1 LYGVAGKDELVA
13 KLSLERQI
21 FFKHRCFMRVGLV
34 INPTAGGN
42 KGAVAGESARAVL
55 ATSSHEV
62 IELSA
67 ETYEAA
73 KAAIKQAIANGAI
86 DALVL
91 VGGDGMAH
99 LGVNVCANTKVPMA
113 IVPAGTGNDAAA
125 MLGMPLTD
133 TAESIRLVLGGLS
146 SPKKID
152 AIKVSHGG
160 KVTWALGSAS
170 AGFDALAAARANAI
184 SWPKGPMRYYVAM
197 LLELAKFKPIKYQS
211 VIDGNPRDFEAML
224 CVVSNTGIYGG
235 GMLVVPG
242 ASVTDAKL
250 DVLLVKKMSRL
261 KFVTIFPRVYKGT
274 HITDKDVEIFKA
286 SKISITAS
294 GMPIYSDGEYVGQ
307 APFEADV
314 VPGALLVIA
323 PAL

>member
-1 LYGVAGKDELVA
+1 MAVLGDLHVLESSFWTQEPMRCYCLTMRIGIVVNPVAGGDRGAQVGSQV
-13 KLSLERQI
+13 LSLLSQSE
-21 FFKHRCFMRVGLV
+21 HSVVNLS
-34 INPTAGGN
+34 
-42 KGAVAGESARAVL
+42 GANLIEARA
-55 ATSSHEV
+55 H
-62 IELSA
+62 A
-67 ETYEAA
+67 ET
-73 KAAIKQAIANGAI
+73 AIGANSI
-86 DALVL
+86 DALVF

-99 LGVNVCANTKVPMA
+99 LGSNLCAGKNIPMA
-113 IVPAGTGNDAAA
+113 IIPAGTGNDAAA
-125 MLGMPLTD
+125 MLGMPLTN
-133 TAESIRLVLGGLS
+133 TEQSVRLVLEGLA

-152 AIKVSHGG
+152 AIRISHGG
-160 KVTWALGSAS
+160 TVTWALGSAS

-211 VIDGNPRDFEAML
+211 VVDGNPRDFEAML

-250 DVLLVKKMSRL
+250 DVLLVKKMSRV
-261 KFVTIFPRVYKGT
+261 KFVTIFPKVYKGT

-307 APFEADV
+307 APFEAEV
-314 VPGALLVIA
+314 VPGALTIIA
-323 PAL
+323 PAI

>member
-1 LYGVAGKDELVA
+1 MGAEVISL
-13 KLSLERQI
+13 LSQSGHPVVNLS
-21 FFKHRCFMRVGLV
+21 
-34 INPTAGGN
+34 GGN
-42 KGAVAGESARAVL
+42 LLEARAN
-55 ATSSHEV
+55 A
-62 IELSA
+62 
-67 ETYEAA
+67 EAA
-73 KAAIKQAIANGAI
+73 IGANSI
-86 DALVL
+86 DALVV
-91 VGGDGMAH
+91 VGGDGIAH
-99 LGVNVCANTKVPMA
+99 LGTNLCAGKNIPMA
-113 IVPAGTGNDAAA
+113 IIPAGTGNDAAA
-125 MLGMPLTD
+125 MLGMPLTN
-133 TAESIRLVLGGLS
+133 TAESVRLVLAGLS

-211 VIDGNPRDFEAML
+211 VVDGNPRDFEAML

-307 APFEADV
+307 APFEAEV
-314 VPGALLVIA
+314 VPGALTIIA
-323 PAL
+323 PAI

>member
-1 LYGVAGKDELVA
+1 
-13 KLSLERQI
+13 
-21 FFKHRCFMRVGLV
+21 MRIGIVV
-34 INPTAGGN
+34 NPVAGGN
-42 KGAVAGESARAVL
+42 RGAQVGSQVLSLLSQSEHSVVNLSGANLIEARA
-55 ATSSHEV
+55 H
-62 IELSA
+62 A
-67 ETYEAA
+67 ET
-73 KAAIKQAIANGAI
+73 AIGANSI
-86 DALVL
+86 DALVF

-99 LGVNVCANTKVPMA
+99 LGSNLCAGKNIPMA
-113 IVPAGTGNDAAA
+113 IIPAGTGNDAAA
-125 MLGMPLTD
+125 MLGMPLTN
-133 TAESIRLVLGGLS
+133 TEQSIRLVLEGLA

-152 AIKVSHGG
+152 AIRISHGG
-160 KVTWALGSAS
+160 TVTWALGSAS

-211 VIDGNPRDFEAML
+211 VVDGNPRDFEAML

-250 DVLLVKKMSRL
+250 DVLLVKKMSRV
-261 KFVTIFPRVYKGT
+261 KFVTIFPKVYKGT

-307 APFEADV
+307 APFEAEV
-314 VPGALLVIA
+314 VPGALTIIA
-323 PAL
+323 PAI

>member
-1 LYGVAGKDELVA
+1 
-13 KLSLERQI
+13 
-21 FFKHRCFMRVGLV
+21 MRIGLV
-34 INPTAGGN
+34 VNPVAGGN
-42 KGAVAGESARAVL
+42 RGAQVGAEVISLLSQSEHSVINLSGVNLIEARAN
-55 ATSSHEV
+55 
-62 IELSA
+62 A
-67 ETYEAA
+67 ER
-73 KAAIKQAIANGAI
+73 AIGANSV
-86 DALVL
+86 DSLVF

-99 LGVNVCANTKVPMA
+99 LGASLCAGKNMPMA
-113 IVPAGTGNDAAA
+113 IIPAGTGNDAAA
-125 MLGMPLTD
+125 MLGMPPTN
-133 TAESIRLVLGGLS
+133 AAQSVRLVLEGLS

-197 LLELAKFKPIKYQS
+197 LLELAKFKPIRYQS

-224 CVVSNTGIYGG
+224 CVVSNTGIFGG

-261 KFVTIFPRVYKGT
+261 KFVTIFPKVYKGT
-274 HITDKDVEIFKA
+274 HITDKDVETFKV

-307 APFEADV
+307 APFEAEV
-314 VPGALLVIA
+314 VPGALMMVA
-323 PAL
+323 PAI

>member
-1 LYGVAGKDELVA
+1 
-13 KLSLERQI
+13 
-21 FFKHRCFMRVGLV
+21 MRIGIVV
-34 INPTAGGN
+34 NPVAGGN
-42 KGAVAGESARAVL
+42 RGAQVGAEVLSLLSKSEHAITDLSGATVSEARSKIESAL
-55 ATSSHEV
+55 ADKTV
-62 IELSA
+62 
-67 ETYEAA
+67 
-73 KAAIKQAIANGAI
+73 
-86 DALVL
+86 DALVF
-91 VGGDGMAH
+91 VGGDGIAH
-99 LGVNVCANTKVPMA
+99 LGTNLCAGKNILMA
-113 IVPAGTGNDAAA
+113 IIPAGTGNDAAA
-125 MLGMPLTD
+125 MLGMPLTN
-133 TAESIRLVLGGLS
+133 TAEAVRLVLEGLS

-211 VIDGNPRDFEAML
+211 VVDGTPRDFEAML

-242 ASVTDAKL
+242 ASVTDGSL

-261 KFVTIFPRVYKGT
+261 KFVTIFPKVYKGT

-286 SKISITAS
+286 TKISIAAS

-307 APFEADV
+307 APFEAEV
-314 VPGALLVIA
+314 VPGALNMVA
-323 PAL
+323 PAI

>member
-1 LYGVAGKDELVA
+1 
-13 KLSLERQI
+13 
-21 FFKHRCFMRVGLV
+21 MRIGLV
-34 INPTAGGN
+34 VNPVAGGN
-42 KGAVAGESARAVL
+42 RGAQVGAEVISLLSQSEHSVINLSGVNLIEARAN
-55 ATSSHEV
+55 
-62 IELSA
+62 A
-67 ETYEAA
+67 ER
-73 KAAIKQAIANGAI
+73 AIGANSV
-86 DALVL
+86 DSLVF

-99 LGVNVCANTKVPMA
+99 LGASLCAGKNMPMA
-113 IVPAGTGNDAAA
+113 IIPAGTGNDAAA
-125 MLGMPLTD
+125 MLGMPPTN
-133 TAESIRLVLGGLS
+133 AAQSVRLVLEGLS

-197 LLELAKFKPIKYQS
+197 LLELAKFKPIRYQS

-224 CVVSNTGIYGG
+224 CVVSNTGIFGG

-261 KFVTIFPRVYKGT
+261 KFVTIFPKVYKGT
-274 HITDKDVEIFKA
+274 HITDKDVETFKV
-286 SKISITAS
+286 SKISIAAS

-307 APFEADV
+307 APFEAEV
-314 VPGALLVIA
+314 VPGALMMVA
-323 PAL
+323 PAI

>member
-1 LYGVAGKDELVA
+1 MRIGIVVNPVAGGSRGAQVGA
-13 KLSLERQI
+13 QVLSLLSKSEHAI
-21 FFKHRCFMRVGLV
+21 TDLS
-34 INPTAGGN
+34 
-42 KGAVAGESARAVL
+42 GATVSEARSKIESAL
-55 ATSSHEV
+55 ADKTV
-62 IELSA
+62 
-67 ETYEAA
+67 
-73 KAAIKQAIANGAI
+73 
-86 DALVL
+86 DALVF
-91 VGGDGMAH
+91 VGGDGIAH
-99 LGVNVCANTKVPMA
+99 VGTNLCAGKNILMA
-113 IVPAGTGNDAAA
+113 IIPAGTGNDAAA
-125 MLGMPLTD
+125 MLGMPLSN
-133 TAESIRLVLGGLS
+133 TAESVRLVLEGLI

-211 VIDGNPRDFEAML
+211 VVDGIPRDFEAML
-224 CVVSNTGIYGG
+224 CVVSNTGIFGG

-242 ASVTDAKL
+242 ASVTDGSL

-286 SKISITAS
+286 TKISIAAS

-307 APFEADV
+307 APFEAEV
-314 VPGALLVIA
+314 VPGALTMVA
-323 PAL
+323 PAI

>member
-1 LYGVAGKDELVA
+1 
-13 KLSLERQI
+13 
-21 FFKHRCFMRVGLV
+21 MRIGLIV
-34 INPTAGGN
+34 NPVAGGN
-42 KGAVAGESARAVL
+42 RGAQVGPEVLSLLSQSEHSIENLSGANLLEARAN
-55 ATSSHEV
+55 A
-62 IELSA
+62 
-67 ETYEAA
+67 EAA
-73 KAAIKQAIANGAI
+73 IGVNSI
-86 DALVL
+86 DALVV
-91 VGGDGMAH
+91 VGGDGIAH
-99 LGVNVCANTKVPMA
+99 LGTNLCAGKNIPMA
-113 IVPAGTGNDAAA
+113 IIPAGTGNDAAA
-125 MLGMPLTD
+125 MIGMPLTN
-133 TAESIRLVLGGLS
+133 TTESVRVVLAGLS

-211 VIDGNPRDFEAML
+211 VADGNPRDFEAML

-307 APFEADV
+307 APFEAEV
-314 VPGALLVIA
+314 VPGALTIIA
-323 PAL
+323 PAI

>member
-1 LYGVAGKDELVA
+1 
-13 KLSLERQI
+13 
-21 FFKHRCFMRVGLV
+21 MRIGLV
-34 INPTAGGN
+34 VNPVAGGN
-42 KGAVAGESARAVL
+42 RGAQVGAEVISLLSQSEHSVINLSGANLIEARA
-55 ATSSHEV
+55 H
-62 IELSA
+62 A
-67 ETYEAA
+67 E
-73 KAAIKQAIANGAI
+73 KAIGANSI
-86 DALVL
+86 DALVF

-99 LGVNVCANTKVPMA
+99 LGANLCAGKNIPMA
-113 IVPAGTGNDAAA
+113 LIPAGTGNDAAA

-133 TAESIRLVLGGLS
+133 TAQSVRLVLDGLG

-152 AIKVSHGG
+152 AIKISHGASL
-160 KVTWALGSAS
+160 TWALGSAS

-211 VIDGNPRDFEAML
+211 VVDGNPRDFEAML

-250 DVLLVKKMSRL
+250 DVLLVKKMSRV

-307 APFEADV
+307 APFEAEV
-314 VPGALLVIA
+314 VPGALMMVA
-323 PAL
+323 PSI

>member
-1 LYGVAGKDELVA
+1 
-13 KLSLERQI
+13 
-21 FFKHRCFMRVGLV
+21 MRIGIVV
-34 INPTAGGN
+34 NPVAGGN
-42 KGAVAGESARAVL
+42 RGAHIGA
-55 ATSSHEV
+55 EV
-62 IELSA
+62 MTLLA
-67 ETYEAA
+67 ETNHSVSNLSGASLADA
-73 KAAIKQAIANGAI
+73 KANCEMAINTKSI
-86 DALVL
+86 DALVF

-99 LGVNVCANTKVPMA
+99 LGTNLCANKQLPMA
-113 IVPAGTGNDAAA
+113 LIPAGTGNDAAA
-125 MLGMPLTD
+125 MLGMPLTN
-133 TAESIRLVLGGLS
+133 TAQSVRLVLEGLG

-152 AIKVSHGG
+152 AIKIFHGG
-160 KVTWALGSAS
+160 KLTWALGSAS

-211 VIDGNPRDFEAML
+211 VVDGNSRDFEAML

-307 APFEADV
+307 APFEAEV
-314 VPGALLVIA
+314 VPGALMIVA
-323 PAL
+323 PAI

>member
-1 LYGVAGKDELVA
+1 MRIGIVVNPVAGGSRGAQVGAEV
-13 KLSLERQI
+13 LSLLSKSEHAITDLSGVTVSEARSKI
-21 FFKHRCFMRVGLV
+21 
-34 INPTAGGN
+34 
-42 KGAVAGESARAVL
+42 ESAL
-55 ATSSHEV
+55 ADKTV
-62 IELSA
+62 
-67 ETYEAA
+67 
-73 KAAIKQAIANGAI
+73 
-86 DALVL
+86 DALVF
-91 VGGDGMAH
+91 VGGDGIAH
-99 LGVNVCANTKVPMA
+99 LGTNLCAGKNILMA
-113 IVPAGTGNDAAA
+113 IIPAGTGNDAAA
-125 MLGMPLTD
+125 MLGMPLTN
-133 TAESIRLVLGGLS
+133 TAEAVRLVLEGLS

-160 KVTWALGSAS
+160 KLTWALGSAS

-211 VIDGNPRDFEAML
+211 VVEGTPRDFEAML

-242 ASVTDAKL
+242 ASATDGTL

-261 KFVTIFPRVYKGT
+261 KFVTIFPKVYKGT

-286 SKISITAS
+286 TKISIAAS

-307 APFEADV
+307 APFEAEV
-314 VPGALLVIA
+314 VPGALTMVA
-323 PAL
+323 PAI

>member
-1 LYGVAGKDELVA
+1 
-13 KLSLERQI
+13 
-21 FFKHRCFMRVGLV
+21 MRIGIVV
-34 INPTAGGN
+34 NPVAGGN
-42 KGAVAGESARAVL
+42 RGAQVGSQVLSLLSQSEHSVVNLSGANLIEARA
-55 ATSSHEV
+55 H
-62 IELSA
+62 A
-67 ETYEAA
+67 ET
-73 KAAIKQAIANGAI
+73 AIGANSI
-86 DALVL
+86 DALVF

-99 LGVNVCANTKVPMA
+99 LGSNLCAGKNIPMA
-113 IVPAGTGNDAAA
+113 IIPAGTGNDAAA
-125 MLGMPLTD
+125 MLGMPLTN
-133 TAESIRLVLGGLS
+133 TEQSVRLVLEGLA

-152 AIKVSHGG
+152 AIRISHGG
-160 KVTWALGSAS
+160 TVTWALGSAS

-211 VIDGNPRDFEAML
+211 VVDGNPRDFEAML
-224 CVVSNTGIYGG
+224 CIVSNTGIYGG

-250 DVLLVKKMSRL
+250 DVLLVKKMSRV
-261 KFVTIFPRVYKGT
+261 KFVTIFPKVYKGT

-307 APFEADV
+307 APFEAEV
-314 VPGALLVIA
+314 VPGALTIIA
-323 PAL
+323 PAI

>member
-1 LYGVAGKDELVA
+1 
-13 KLSLERQI
+13 
-21 FFKHRCFMRVGLV
+21 MRIGLV
-34 INPTAGGN
+34 VNPVAGGN
-42 KGAVAGESARAVL
+42 RGAQVGAEVISLLSQSEHSVNNLSGANLNEARAH
-55 ATSSHEV
+55 T
-62 IELSA
+62 
-67 ETYEAA
+67 EAA
-73 KAAIKQAIANGAI
+73 IDANSI
-86 DALVL
+86 DALVV
-91 VGGDGMAH
+91 VGGDGIAH
-99 LGVNVCANTKVPMA
+99 LGTNLCAGKNIPMA
-113 IVPAGTGNDAAA
+113 IIPAGTGNDAAA

-133 TAESIRLVLGGLS
+133 TAQSVRLVLEGLS

-152 AIKVSHGG
+152 AVKISHGG
-160 KVTWALGSAS
+160 TLTWALGSAS

-211 VIDGNPRDFEAML
+211 VVDGNPRDFEAML

-250 DVLLVKKMSRL
+250 DVLLVKKMSRV

-307 APFEADV
+307 APFEAEV
-314 VPGALLVIA
+314 VPGALMMVA
-323 PAL
+323 PAI

>member
-1 LYGVAGKDELVA
+1 MAVLGDLHV
-13 KLSLERQI
+13 LESSFWTQEPM
-21 FFKHRCFMRVGLV
+21 RCYCLTMRIGIVV
-34 INPTAGGN
+34 NPVAGGN
-42 KGAVAGESARAVL
+42 RGAQVGSQVLSLLSQSEHSVVNLSGANLIEARAH
-55 ATSSHEV
+55 A
-62 IELSA
+62 
-67 ETYEAA
+67 EAA
-73 KAAIKQAIANGAI
+73 IGANSI
-86 DALVL
+86 DALVF

-99 LGVNVCANTKVPMA
+99 LGSNLCAGKNIPMA
-113 IVPAGTGNDAAA
+113 IIPAGTGNDAAA
-125 MLGMPLTD
+125 MLGMPLTN
-133 TAESIRLVLGGLS
+133 TEQSVRLVLEGLA

-152 AIKVSHGG
+152 AIRISHGG
-160 KVTWALGSAS
+160 TVTWALGSAS

-211 VIDGNPRDFEAML
+211 VVDGNPRDFEAML

-250 DVLLVKKMSRL
+250 DVLLVKKMSRV
-261 KFVTIFPRVYKGT
+261 KFVTIFPKVYKGT

-307 APFEADV
+307 APFEAEV
-314 VPGALLVIA
+314 VPGALTIIA
-323 PAL
+323 PAI

>member
-1 LYGVAGKDELVA
+1 
-13 KLSLERQI
+13 
-21 FFKHRCFMRVGLV
+21 MRIGLIV
-34 INPTAGGN
+34 NPVAGGN
-42 KGAVAGESARAVL
+42 RGAQVGAEVISLLSQSGHPVVNLSGGNLLEARA
-55 ATSSHEV
+55 H
-62 IELSA
+62 A
-67 ETYEAA
+67 ET
-73 KAAIKQAIANGAI
+73 AIGANSI
-86 DALVL
+86 DALVV

-99 LGVNVCANTKVPMA
+99 LGTNLCAGKNILMA
-113 IVPAGTGNDAAA
+113 VIPAGTGNDAAA
-125 MLGMPLTD
+125 MLGMPLTNS
-133 TAESIRLVLGGLS
+133 AEAVRLVLAGLS

-211 VIDGNPRDFEAML
+211 VVDGNPRDFEAML

-250 DVLLVKKMSRL
+250 DVLLVKKMSRM

-307 APFEADV
+307 APFEAEV
-314 VPGALLVIA
+314 VPGALTIIA
-323 PAL
+323 PAI

>member
-1 LYGVAGKDELVA
+1 
-13 KLSLERQI
+13 
-21 FFKHRCFMRVGLV
+21 MRIGLIV
-34 INPTAGGN
+34 NPVAGGN
-42 KGAVAGESARAVL
+42 RGAQVGAEVISLLSQSGHSVNNLSGANLVEARAHAESAIQANSIDVL
-55 ATSSHEV
+55 V
-62 IELSA
+62 F
-67 ETYEAA
+67 
-73 KAAIKQAIANGAI
+73 
-86 DALVL
+86 

-99 LGVNVCANTKVPMA
+99 LGTNLCAGKNILMA
-113 IVPAGTGNDAAA
+113 IIPAGTGNDAAA
-125 MLGMPLTD
+125 MLGMPLAN
-133 TAESIRLVLGGLS
+133 TAECVRLVVEGLD

-152 AIKVSHGG
+152 AIKVSHGE

-211 VIDGNPRDFEAML
+211 VVDGSPKDFEAML
-224 CVVSNTGIYGG
+224 CVVSNTGIFGG

-250 DVLLVKKMSRL
+250 DVLLVKKMSRV
-261 KFVTIFPRVYKGT
+261 KFVTIFPKVYKGT

-286 SKISITAS
+286 SNISITAS

-307 APFEADV
+307 APFEAEV
-314 VPGALLVIA
+314 VPGALMMVA
-323 PAL
+323 PAI

>member
-1 LYGVAGKDELVA
+1 MRIGIVVNPVAGGSRGAQVGAEVFSL
-13 KLSLERQI
+13 LSKTEHDTTDLS
-21 FFKHRCFMRVGLV
+21 
-34 INPTAGGN
+34 
-42 KGAVAGESARAVL
+42 GATLSEARSKIEAALASRAV
-55 ATSSHEV
+55 
-62 IELSA
+62 
-67 ETYEAA
+67 
-73 KAAIKQAIANGAI
+73 
-86 DALVL
+86 DALVF
-91 VGGDGMAH
+91 VGGDGIAH
-99 LGVNVCANTKVPMA
+99 LGTNLCAEKNMLMA
-113 IVPAGTGNDAAA
+113 LIPAGTGNDAAA

-133 TAESIRLVLGGLS
+133 TPEAVRLLLEGLS

-160 KVTWALGSAS
+160 KITWALGSAS

-211 VIDGNPRDFEAML
+211 VIDGKPRDFEAML

-242 ASVTDAKL
+242 ASVTDAQL

-261 KFVTIFPRVYKGT
+261 KFVTIFPKVYKGT

-286 SKISITAS
+286 SKISIAAS

-307 APFEADV
+307 APFEAEV
-314 VPGALLVIA
+314 VPGALTMVA
-323 PAL
+323 PAI

>member
-1 LYGVAGKDELVA
+1 
-13 KLSLERQI
+13 
-21 FFKHRCFMRVGLV
+21 MRIGLIV
-34 INPTAGGN
+34 NPVAGGN
-42 KGAVAGESARAVL
+42 RGAQVGPEVLSLLSQSEHSVVELSGGNLLEARAN
-55 ATSSHEV
+55 A
-62 IELSA
+62 
-67 ETYEAA
+67 EAA
-73 KAAIKQAIANGAI
+73 IAANSI
-86 DALVL
+86 DALVV
-91 VGGDGMAH
+91 VGGDGIAH
-99 LGVNVCANTKVPMA
+99 LGTNLCAGKNIVMA
-113 IVPAGTGNDAAA
+113 IIPAGTGNDAAA
-125 MLGMPLTD
+125 MFGMPLTD
-133 TAESIRLVLGGLS
+133 TAEAVRLVLEGLS

-211 VIDGNPRDFEAML
+211 VVDGIPRDFEAML

-307 APFEADV
+307 APFEAEV
-314 VPGALLVIA
+314 VPGALTIIA
-323 PAL
+323 PAI

>member
-1 LYGVAGKDELVA
+1 
-13 KLSLERQI
+13 
-21 FFKHRCFMRVGLV
+21 MRIGLV
-34 INPTAGGN
+34 VNPVAGGN
-42 KGAVAGESARAVL
+42 RGAQVGAEVISLLSQSGHSVNNLSGANLVEARAH
-55 ATSSHEV
+55 AD
-62 IELSA
+62 
-67 ETYEAA
+67 
-73 KAAIKQAIANGAI
+73 QAIVANSI
-86 DALVL
+86 DALVV
-91 VGGDGMAH
+91 VGGDGIAH
-99 LGVNVCANTKVPMA
+99 LGTNLCAEKKIPLA
-113 IVPAGTGNDAAA
+113 IIPAGTGNDAAA
-125 MLGMPLTD
+125 MLGMPLTN
-133 TAESIRLVLGGLS
+133 TAECVRLVLEGLS

-211 VIDGNPRDFEAML
+211 VVDGNPRDFEAML

-307 APFEADV
+307 APFEAEV
-314 VPGALLVIA
+314 VPGALMMVA
-323 PAL
+323 PAI

>member
-1 LYGVAGKDELVA
+1 
-13 KLSLERQI
+13 
-21 FFKHRCFMRVGLV
+21 M
-34 INPTAGGN
+34 NPVAGGN
-42 KGAVAGESARAVL
+42 RGAQVGAEVISLLSQSGHPVVNLSGANLVEARAH
-55 ATSSHEV
+55 A
-62 IELSA
+62 
-67 ETYEAA
+67 EAA
-73 KAAIKQAIANGAI
+73 IGANSI
-86 DALVL
+86 DALVV

-99 LGVNVCANTKVPMA
+99 LGTNLCAGKNILMA
-113 IVPAGTGNDAAA
+113 IIPAGTGNDAAA
-125 MLGMPLTD
+125 MLGMPLTN
-133 TAESIRLVLGGLS
+133 TAESVRLVLGGLI

-152 AIKVSHGG
+152 VIKVSHGG

-211 VIDGNPRDFEAML
+211 VVDGNPRDFEAML

-307 APFEADV
+307 APFETEV
-314 VPGALLVIA
+314 VPGALTIIA
-323 PAL
+323 PAI

>member
-1 LYGVAGKDELVA
+1 
-13 KLSLERQI
+13 
-21 FFKHRCFMRVGLV
+21 MRIGLIV
-34 INPTAGGN
+34 NPVAGGN
-42 KGAVAGESARAVL
+42 RGAQVGPEVL
-55 ATSSHEV
+55 SLLSQSEHSV
-62 IELSA
+62 VELSGGNLLESRA
-67 ETYEAA
+67 NAEAA
-73 KAAIKQAIANGAI
+73 IAANSI
-86 DALVL
+86 DALVV
-91 VGGDGMAH
+91 VGGDGIAH
-99 LGVNVCANTKVPMA
+99 LGTNLCGGKNIVMA
-113 IVPAGTGNDAAA
+113 IIPAGTGNDAVA
-125 MLGMPLTD
+125 MFGMPLTD
-133 TAESIRLVLGGLS
+133 TAEAVRLVLKGLC

-160 KVTWALGSAS
+160 TVTWALGSAS
-170 AGFDALAAARANAI
+170 AGFDALANARANAI

-211 VIDGNPRDFEAML
+211 VVDGTPRDFEAML

-250 DVLLVKKMSRL
+250 DVLLVKKMSRV
-261 KFVTIFPRVYKGT
+261 KFVTIFPKVYKGT

-307 APFEADV
+307 APFEAEV
-314 VPGALLVIA
+314 VPGALTIIA
-323 PAL
+323 PAI

>member
-1 LYGVAGKDELVA
+1 
-13 KLSLERQI
+13 
-21 FFKHRCFMRVGLV
+21 MRIGIVV
-34 INPTAGGN
+34 NPVAGGN
-42 KGAVAGESARAVL
+42 RGAQVGSQVLSLLSQSEHSVVNLSGANLIEARA
-55 ATSSHEV
+55 H
-62 IELSA
+62 A
-67 ETYEAA
+67 ET
-73 KAAIKQAIANGAI
+73 AIGANSI
-86 DALVL
+86 DALVF

-99 LGVNVCANTKVPMA
+99 LGSNLCAGKNIPMA
-113 IVPAGTGNDAAA
+113 IIPAGTGNDAAA
-125 MLGMPLTD
+125 MLGMPLTN
-133 TAESIRLVLGGLS
+133 TEQSVRLVLEGLA

-152 AIKVSHGG
+152 AIRISHGG
-160 KVTWALGSAS
+160 TVTWALGSAS

-211 VIDGNPRDFEAML
+211 VVDGNPRDFEAML

-250 DVLLVKKMSRL
+250 DVLLVKKMSRV
-261 KFVTIFPRVYKGT
+261 KFVTIFPKVYKGT

-307 APFEADV
+307 APFEAEV
-314 VPGALLVIA
+314 VPGALTIIA
-323 PAL
+323 PAI

>member
-1 LYGVAGKDELVA
+1 
-13 KLSLERQI
+13 
-21 FFKHRCFMRVGLV
+21 MRIGLIV
-34 INPTAGGN
+34 NPVAGGN
-42 KGAVAGESARAVL
+42 RGAQVGPEVLSLLSQSEHSVVELSGGNLLEARAH
-55 ATSSHEV
+55 A
-62 IELSA
+62 
-67 ETYEAA
+67 EAA
-73 KAAIKQAIANGAI
+73 IASNSI
-86 DALVL
+86 DALVF

-99 LGVNVCANTKVPMA
+99 LGTNLCAGKNIPMA
-113 IVPAGTGNDAAA
+113 IIPAGTGNDAAA
-125 MLGMPLTD
+125 MIGMPLTN
-133 TAESIRLVLGGLS
+133 TAESMRLVLEGLS

-152 AIKVSHGG
+152 AIRVSHGG

-211 VIDGNPRDFEAML
+211 VVDGKPRDFEAML

-307 APFEADV
+307 APLEAEV
-314 VPGALLVIA
+314 VPGALTIIA
-323 PAL
+323 PAI

>member
-1 LYGVAGKDELVA
+1 MRIGIVVNPVAGGSRGAQVGAEV
-13 KLSLERQI
+13 LSLLSKTEHAI
-21 FFKHRCFMRVGLV
+21 TDLS
-34 INPTAGGN
+34 
-42 KGAVAGESARAVL
+42 GATLSESRSKIESAL
-55 ATSSHEV
+55 ADKTV
-62 IELSA
+62 
-67 ETYEAA
+67 
-73 KAAIKQAIANGAI
+73 
-86 DALVL
+86 DALVF
-91 VGGDGMAH
+91 VGGDGIAH
-99 LGVNVCANTKVPMA
+99 LGTNLCAGKNILMA
-113 IVPAGTGNDAAA
+113 IIPAGTGNDAAV
-125 MLGMPLTD
+125 MLGMPLTN
-133 TAESIRLVLGGLS
+133 TAEAVRLVLEGLS

-152 AIKVSHGG
+152 AIRVSHGG

-211 VIDGNPRDFEAML
+211 IVDGTPRDFEAML

-250 DVLLVKKMSRL
+250 DVLLVKKMSRV

-307 APFEADV
+307 APFEAEV
-314 VPGALLVIA
+314 VPGALSIIG
-323 PAL
+323 PAI